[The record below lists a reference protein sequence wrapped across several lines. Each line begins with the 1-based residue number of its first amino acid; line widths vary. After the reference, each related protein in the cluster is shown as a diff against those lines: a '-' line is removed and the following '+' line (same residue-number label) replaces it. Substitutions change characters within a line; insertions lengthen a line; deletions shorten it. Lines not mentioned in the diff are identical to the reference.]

1 MAVIYSSTK
10 TDFMADVDIATTV
23 EASFVREV
31 GYRPAPAQISA
42 FRNSLPYMRR
52 VMEVPE
58 IPGNVGIAIEYKIPS
73 TSKRIDFIITGKNED
88 NKPVLVLVEL
98 KQWSEGISIT
108 NMDGIVNTEFYGE
121 VEHPSYQA
129 WSYATLLEDYNGNI
143 QDNHIGIE
151 PCAYL
156 HNYQKD
162 NVIGSDFYKEYTEKA
177 PVFFKSDCEKLQSF
191 ITRFVK
197 YGDNKESLY
206 SIENGKIRPSKALAD
221 SLASMLKKNKKEFTL
236 IDDQKIVYEKAL
248 QLAKLSTSNNK
259 NVLIVRGGPG
269 TGKSVVAINLLS
281 ELINKNANNNVSYV
295 TKNAAPRRVFQVK
308 LSGVFTQTR
317 ISNLFRSSD
326 SFLNLEPDIFDTL
339 IIDEAHRITK
349 QGGFMGNLGE
359 NQIMELIK
367 ATKFSVFFIDED
379 QRVTLRDIGRESEI
393 SHWAK
398 KLGANT
404 SFMELASQ
412 FRCGG
417 DDGYLPWLDN
427 LLQIKETANETLE
440 GIDYDF
446 KIFDNVRSMH
456 DEIIRLNKR
465 NKKSRMV
472 AGYCWKWISQNNPD
486 LKDIVIDDYS
496 ATWNLKEHGQAWL
509 VHPESVT
516 EVGCIH
522 TCQGLD
528 LDYVGVIIG
537 PDLII
542 REGKVITDPTKRATT
557 DRSLRG
563 LNKLTEENPNEA
575 SKLAD
580 SIIKNTYRT
589 LMTRGM
595 KGCYI
600 YCTDP
605 ETQEYFRSQLNSN
618 AKKDIFYNDIADDTS
633 LNVDEGSNEKKY

>member
-23 EASFVREV
+23 EASFVREI
-31 GYRPAPAQISA
+31 GYRPAPAQVSA

-58 IPGNVGIAIEYKIPS
+58 IPGDAGIAIEYKIPS

-98 KQWSEGISIT
+98 KQWDKAEIT
-108 NMDGIVNTEFYGE
+108 EMDGIVKTFVGGNIRE
-121 VEHPSYQA
+121 VEHPSYQV
-129 WSYATLLEDYNGNI
+129 WSYATLLEDYNSNI
-143 QDNHIGIE
+143 QDDHIGIE

-156 HNYQKD
+156 HNYQED
-162 NVIGSDFYKEYTEKA
+162 NVIKNDFYKEYTEKA

-191 ITRFVK
+191 IKKFVK

-221 SLASMLKKNKKEFTL
+221 NLASMLKKNKKEFTL

-248 QLAKLSTSNNK
+248 QLARLSTSENK

-281 ELINKNANNNVSYV
+281 ELINKNTNNNVSYV

-367 ATKFSVFFIDED
+367 ATKFSIFFIDED

-393 SHWAK
+393 SNWAK
-398 KLGANT
+398 KLGANV

-412 FRCGG
+412 FRCSGS
-417 DDGYLPWLDN
+417 DGYLPWLDN

-446 KIFDNVRSMH
+446 KIFDDARSMH
-456 DEIIRLNKR
+456 DEIIRLDKH

-472 AGYCWKWISQNNPD
+472 AGYCWKWISRNDPN
-486 LKDIVIDDYS
+486 LKDIIIDDYN
-496 ATWNLKEHGQAWL
+496 ATWNLTEHGQAWL

-542 REGKVITDPTKRATT
+542 RNGKVITDWTKRATT

-563 LNKLTEENPNEA
+563 LNRLITESSIEA

-600 YCTDP
+600 YCTDI
-605 ETQEYFRSQLNSN
+605 ETQQYFKEKLSENSN
-618 AKKDIFYNDIADDTS
+618 KNIRYNS
-633 LNVDEGSNEKKY
+633 GSGESIGLDK